1 LCFKGLFRARCGG
14 QVIDLL
20 EIFDICSGSHH
31 TRRPPLFAV
40 WGKNDP
46 FFLPP
51 VAKAV
56 QGDNP
61 GAEVHLV
68 DDGHFALES
77 KGEEIAGII
86 REFLGGAVS
95 RSSLSVAH

>member
-1 LCFKGLFRARCGG
+1 
-14 QVIDLL
+14 
-20 EIFDICSGSHH
+20 
-31 TRRPPLFAV
+31 
-40 WGKNDP
+40 
-46 FFLPP
+46 
-51 VAKAV
+51 
-56 QGDNP
+56 
-61 GAEVHLV
+61 VHLV